1 MGADFKKRAAPKPP
15 PQKKASCLYWFL
27 IGTLVGGFMVGLLW
41 LQLDPALWRSGGKL
55 DAKVVPRPKTDTP
68 PPSDI
73 PMEFEFPQLL
83 RDMQLPVLGGGNDG
97 KEEPKAPKPPPKP
110 VAKAEPSPPAAPEPV
125 PTSMPA
131 PAAEREAY
139 LLQIGS
145 FRKAEDAERLK
156 AQLALLGVETR
167 IQRVTINDNDTF
179 HRVRSGPYRD
189 LKSLDRVRQL
199 LTRNNIKSIVVRWQ
213 G

>member
-1 MGADFKKRAAPKPP
+1 MGADYKKRAAPKAPP
-15 PQKKASCLYWFL
+15 PKKASCLYWF
-27 IGTLVGGFMVGLLW
+27 ITGTLVGGFLVGLLW
-41 LQLDPALWRSGGKL
+41 LQLDPALWRSGNRL

-83 RDMQLPVLGGGNDG
+83 RDMQLPVLGLGGD
-97 KEEPKAPKPPPKP
+97 
-110 VAKAEPSPPAAPEPV
+110 KAEPKPAKPKPAAKPEQA
-125 PTSMPA
+125 PA
-131 PAAEREAY
+131 PAAQKGQEREAY

-145 FRKAEDAERLK
+145 FRKMADAERLK

-167 IQRVTINDNDTF
+167 IQKVTINDGDTF
-179 HRVRSGPYRD
+179 HRVRSGPYKD
-189 LKSLDRVRQL
+189 HKSLDQVRQL
-199 LTRNNIKSIVVRWQ
+199 LTRNGINSIVVRWK